1 MADAKKCDRCGEFYM
16 RNSIEVRDKD
26 NCICYAARIKLI
38 GSNGGLVRTID
49 LCDECHE
56 KMSDFL
62 LQGQKEDSDAVSESE
77 V

>member
-1 MADAKKCDRCGEFYM
+1 MADAKKCDRCGTFYM
-16 RNSIEVRDKD
+16 RNNVAVYDEHG
-26 NCICYAARIKLI
+26 NLCYAARIKLI

-56 KMSDFL
+56 KMSEFL
-62 LQGQKEDSDAVSESE
+62 LQGHKEDSDEVSE